1 MMGGRL
7 MEGTSQHGFQTA
19 TNVTMKM
26 LSMTPAGLPPDLR
39 QHMEFL
45 MEAVPADV
53 QGAMRPGCVFMS
65 VDMWFANQEQLDRAK
80 AALQLNIDTGKAD
93 ELFER
98 TDMDLYSQ
106 STGYKVRRGRVVER
120 FANQES
126 CSIANA
132 GPVVC
137 NPGLTEWRAV
147 VSTSSPDA
155 RIRMVCRVKGRFFD
169 VAAREEAQLPDGR
182 FQYAL
187 RAPLDDNALGLAWLE
202 IIETLPGGDE
212 AVSLPHPM
220 FLTTRSDMCQE
231 MSSLFET
238 ASPATRRDMAGIL
251 KDLEELLHPD
261 DDEAPLDPTQPVML
275 ALLCARHG
283 FRQTLEEI
291 IDEVEYR
298 SCEGGVALM
307 MEKAEQIYPGGIP
320 LCARLSGSQNT
331 CRVVRNRL
339 LNAGDS
345 DRDASTT
352 TGNPTF
358 LPDTVQQPHGNPGED
373 QLNVQASCDLFGE
386 KIVKAL
392 KRPAVAATT
401 MVCSVLLF
409 SVFPWSR
416 QWQLAHAVVITLS
429 VHVLLPILY
438 RLVYV
443 DSMRGVQALALE
455 KGVPLCHG
463 GLCVDGA
470 QLRRSFDDYALTVL
484 NHGRYWWA
492 FVFWLLFAGNSVLLN
507 GLVKT
512 GTRDLNW
519 WIISVLWAS
528 LVMVFG
534 LRWRTIKQS
543 LLVTQRLNVY
553 ITVLPPALGLVAAYC
568 AWASGTEFGSFPSV
582 LTGNE
587 AAARWVKTC
596 AGMAMV
602 KAVQGA
608 SLPLPLRDLLWYE
621 VARLATVGL
630 GGYYACL
637 SLASHGPVGV
647 PYAWVSWI
655 VVNVPGSIVAI
666 ASRVV
671 LEMRLIHGFLSQLAH
686 AKRD

>member
-1 MMGGRL
+1 MQELRSLKSSNMAKRETAPIQVPQEVPPQTQSKTQLSAEATGESSTSWQQAPHHTGWAHDPDAGTAHEPDLEPLALPANEPSDSPLRQQMGGGAGLWFPAPVPQSAPPVSAMMGGRL

-238 ASPATRRDMAGIL
+238 ACAATRRDMAGIL
-251 KDLEELLHPD
+251 K
-261 DDEAPLDPTQPVML
+261 
-275 ALLCARHG
+275 
-283 FRQTLEEI
+283 
-291 IDEVEYR
+291 
-298 SCEGGVALM
+298 
-307 MEKAEQIYPGGIP
+307 
-320 LCARLSGSQNT
+320 
-331 CRVVRNRL
+331 
-339 LNAGDS
+339 
-345 DRDASTT
+345 
-352 TGNPTF
+352 
-358 LPDTVQQPHGNPGED
+358 
-373 QLNVQASCDLFGE
+373 
-386 KIVKAL
+386 VK
-392 KRPAVAATT
+392 
-401 MVCSVLLF
+401 
-409 SVFPWSR
+409 
-416 QWQLAHAVVITLS
+416 
-429 VHVLLPILY
+429 
-438 RLVYV
+438 
-443 DSMRGVQALALE
+443 
-455 KGVPLCHG
+455 
-463 GLCVDGA
+463 
-470 QLRRSFDDYALTVL
+470 
-484 NHGRYWWA
+484 
-492 FVFWLLFAGNSVLLN
+492 
-507 GLVKT
+507 
-512 GTRDLNW
+512 
-519 WIISVLWAS
+519 
-528 LVMVFG
+528 
-534 LRWRTIKQS
+534 
-543 LLVTQRLNVY
+543 
-553 ITVLPPALGLVAAYC
+553 
-568 AWASGTEFGSFPSV
+568 
-582 LTGNE
+582 
-587 AAARWVKTC
+587 
-596 AGMAMV
+596 
-602 KAVQGA
+602 
-608 SLPLPLRDLLWYE
+608 
-621 VARLATVGL
+621 
-630 GGYYACL
+630 
-637 SLASHGPVGV
+637 
-647 PYAWVSWI
+647 
-655 VVNVPGSIVAI
+655 
-666 ASRVV
+666 
-671 LEMRLIHGFLSQLAH
+671 
-686 AKRD
+686 